1 MTVRSFKHGG
11 LKRLYER
18 SDERRI
24 PPPFRKR
31 VKAILALLDQADT
44 PTDLAAPGYRLHPL
58 TGRPG
63 CWSMRVS
70 GNWRIVFR
78 IKNSEAWDVDLE
90 DYH

>member
-1 MTVRSFKHGG
+1 MTVRSFRHIG

-18 SDERRI
+18 GEERRV
-24 PPPFRKR
+24 PPNFRGR
-31 VKAILALLDQADT
+31 AKAILALLDQADT
-44 PTDLAAPGYRLHPL
+44 IADLNAPGYRLHPL
-58 TGRPG
+58 KGRAR

-78 IKNSEAWDVDLE
+78 IEDREIYEVDLE

>member
-1 MTVRSFKHGG
+1 MTIHSFRHGG

-18 SDERRI
+18 GEEKHVPSN
-24 PPPFRKR
+24 FRPR

-44 PTDLAAPGYRLHPL
+44 IADLNAPGYRLHPL
-58 TGRPG
+58 KGRPRY
-63 CWSMRVS
+63 WSMRVS

-78 IKNSEAWDVDLE
+78 IENLEIFDVNLE

>member
-18 SDERRI
+18 DEDARI
-24 PPPFRKR
+24 KPPFRRR
-31 VKAILALLDQADT
+31 VRTILALLDQAAT
-44 PTDLAAPGYRLHPL
+44 LADLAAPRYRLHPL
-58 TGRPG
+58 KGRPNY
-63 CWSMRVS
+63 WSMRVS

-78 IKNSEAWDVDLE
+78 IENSEIWEVDLE